1 MANKTVLL
9 INPKGGKLPFNCPLK
24 LIKFL
29 DNEFLQGALPDDWK
43 WEVKKD
49 KEITT
54 VQYHEYKIK
63 VFSPFNEYKIWDCEF
78 DRCVYKS
85 GSFDTIEDA
94 ISDAKFNIDES
105 MEIPNDR

>member
-1 MANKTVLL
+1 MNKTVLL
-9 INPKGGKLPFNCPLK
+9 INPKGGKLPFDCPLK

-54 VQYHEYKIK
+54 FQYHEYKIK
-63 VFSPFNEYKIWDCEF
+63 IFSPFNEYKIWDCEF
-78 DRCVYKS
+78 DRCVYES

-105 MEIPNDR
+105 MEIPND